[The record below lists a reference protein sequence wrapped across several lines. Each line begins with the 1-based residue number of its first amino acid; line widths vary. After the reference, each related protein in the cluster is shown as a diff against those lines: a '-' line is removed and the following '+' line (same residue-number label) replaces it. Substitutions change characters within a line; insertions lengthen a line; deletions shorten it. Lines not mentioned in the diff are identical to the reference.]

1 LPSSCSASAAN
12 GGNSSAPASPLG
24 GIVGG
29 ILGAAYQIW
38 LLVCVLHWAGCID
51 APLVE
56 TLMCFPYCCCYPCCC
71 RELYSNRRKVREG
84 KLGGRTNEGF
94 GEVVVTQ
101 QPSGFTAAYP
111 HQQGQ
116 QQPPPPG
123 YAASYPQQ
131 PPPPGY
137 AASYPQQP
145 SHGRSLTSKW

>member
-1 LPSSCSASAAN
+1 
-12 GGNSSAPASPLG
+12 
-24 GIVGG
+24 
-29 ILGAAYQIW
+29 
-38 LLVCVLHWAGCID
+38 
-51 APLVE
+51 
-56 TLMCFPYCCCYPCCC
+56 MCFPYCCCYPCCC
-71 RELYSNRRKVREG
+71 RELYANRRKVREG

-111 HQQGQ
+111 HQH

-131 PPPPGY
+131 QPPPGY